1 MATQV
6 PLAPFINDQFYVT
19 SAYPYYPSGSY
30 HGALDLS
37 TGQQG
42 TAPLYSIIDG
52 EVTRKGI
59 NTGVSYGNYIEIT
72 RSDGIRVLYGHM
84 EDPTTYEVG
93 DTVLQGQQVG
103 IEGDT
108 GHATGYHVHV
118 EMWDSNG
125 DHMNPADFMGIPNE
139 VGGPYI
145 YDGTP
150 VPPTPPTPPVPIR
163 RGKFPWVLYAK
174 KLRDKHILD
183 KMSR

>member
-6 PLAPFINDQFYVT
+6 PLAPFINTPFYVT
-19 SAYPYYPSGSY
+19 SAYPYYPSGGY

-52 EVTRKGI
+52 TVTRKGI
-59 NTGVSYGNYIEIT
+59 DTGVSYGNYIEIQ
-72 RSDGIRVLYGHM
+72 RNDGIRVLFAHM
-84 EDPTTYEVG
+84 VNPTSYNVG

-103 IEGDT
+103 IEGTT
-108 GHATGYHVHV
+108 GHSTGYHVHV

-125 DHMNPADFMGIPNE
+125 EHMNPATFMGIPNQ

-150 VPPTPPTPPVPIR
+150 VPPTPPTPTPTKKQH
-163 RGKFPWVLYAK
+163 KFPWVLYAK
-174 KLRDKHILD
+174 KIRNKPYF
-183 KMSR
+183 